1 MQEFRDNQTRLN
13 KSMSEFKTFMDK
25 ADEYAPS
32 GLEARLA
39 RDEAAG
45 AGAGAPPP
53 RERGLQPQLPMSIFA
68 YNLPPNVTGRTR
80 ERRESMGLPRRAELS
95 MSELNLRDPTQG
107 EASARSRS
115 DEDLFAQ
122 QSTPTR
128 NPDDLQR
135 SPAPL
140 PGWDESNVSVGSN
153 TSTYGSGREIAD
165 PKSISD
171 MLDELNE

>member
-1 MQEFRDNQTRLN
+1 
-13 KSMSEFKTFMDK
+13 
-25 ADEYAPS
+25 
-32 GLEARLA
+32 
-39 RDEAAG
+39 
-45 AGAGAPPP
+45 
-53 RERGLQPQLPMSIFA
+53 MSIFA

-95 MSELNLRDPTQG
+95 MSELNLRDPTRG
-107 EASARSRS
+107 

-122 QSTPTR
+122 QSTPMR

>member
-1 MQEFRDNQTRLN
+1 MR
-13 KSMSEFKTFMDK
+13 
-25 ADEYAPS
+25 ADEV
-32 GLEARLA
+32 RLA

-80 ERRESMGLPRRAELS
+80 ERRESLGQPRRGELS
-95 MSELNLRDPTQG
+95 MSELNLRDPTKS
-107 EASARSRS
+107 E
-115 DEDLFAQ
+115 EDLFAQ
-122 QSTPTR
+122 QSLTIR

-153 TSTYGSGREIAD
+153 RSEYGGGREIAD
-165 PKSISD
+165 ASSLSD
-171 MLDELNE
+171 MLSELD